1 MCKKMENEEVSLRLF
16 SSTNRARFTSS
27 IPFSLC
33 LIPLALELRMTIV
46 SGEDLRNADWAKDTS
61 AFGQKMLLK
70 MGWKQ
75 GNGLGKNQQG
85 TNTNLRA
92 IRREVNLGIGA
103 KTDTLGDEGF
113 TVTSRNFHGVLATLH
128 AEHGDSGTSK
138 SSDKKKKKSEKKKSS
153 KEKKGLNRMDSG
165 LTLSSKLVTAGH
177 ARKMREAK
185 DLTKKS
191 PEEMAAIFGMKVEQY
206 QSTSVWGRLST
217 LSSKGD
223 SSDVEEKKEEEIS
236 ADAKAE
242 KKRKKDKKKRKA
254 KDADDKPK
262 KKKSRKED

>member
-1 MCKKMENEEVSLRLF
+1 MKKNRF
-16 SSTNRARFTSS
+16 STNANDRTNEQTE
-27 IPFSLC
+27 
-33 LIPLALELRMTIV
+33 PLYVINPILSTTCIALKLRMTIV
-46 SGEDLRNADWAKDTS
+46 SGEDHRNADWAKDTS

-75 GNGLGKNQQG
+75 GKGLGKNQQG

-103 KTDTLGDEGF
+103 KTDTHGGEGF
-113 TVTSRNFHGVLATLH
+113 SETSRNFHGVLANLQ
-128 AEHGDSGTSK
+128 AEHGE
-138 SSDKKKKKSEKKKSS
+138 SDKKKKKSEKKRSS
-153 KEKKGLNRMDSG
+153 KEKGLNRMDSG

-177 ARKMREAK
+177 SRKMREAK
-185 DLTKKS
+185 DLTKKT

-206 QSTSVWGRLST
+206 QTTSVWGRMST

-223 SSDVEEKKEEEIS
+223 SSDVGEKKEEETS
-236 ADAKAE
+236 ADAKAK
-242 KKRKKDKKKRKA
+242 KKRKKDKKKRKS